1 MKKGKNKSSSK
12 NNFIHERQNLI
23 NKMCNALSLKYNN
36 YFQAANYDNK
46 TLKEDI
52 EKLLSTQYYSKDPR
66 DVFKPIE
73 QNILDIVKQK
83 NPTLQVKVKKARKLP
98 EIKYTKDKYQEAD
111 EFERGIEKEKQVEI
125 KKNKNA
131 VNAVQKKGV
140 SAGKKGN
147 NNIKTKNGNEKGKN
161 NIKENKG
168 EINKVTDKQGNN
180 KDKEVIKDVN
190 IDNMP
195 LSESIYKIENE
206 YGVKH
211 TLVDNLK
218 SRIKYDPT
226 VKYLDEE
233 QKQYKKEQE
242 EKKQKKILQQS
253 KYLNELKSQIEEKD
267 KLKAQEKEIK
277 MKELEE
283 IQQKI
288 KNEKE
293 KEQQKKQT
301 EQQKREKLKKNY
313 EQLIQEKEDIKK
325 QQKLQEIKE
334 DKKISEMINQEIN
347 NEKQNIIAKKKKVI
361 EESIKLKEINDK
373 LIQEKKNIK
382 KPKDDFVPQDIFAS
396 NNASSSNVI
405 RDRINKRAQEQEA
418 AGNYLKKIYSTREK
432 QNNDIYLVEKEKQ
445 DQKKQLEYEMAD
457 KNRQNK
463 IDDYRKSLEDTIA
476 MRSLERKKQKEEEDK
491 FRKNLEEEY
500 ALYLKEEEQKK
511 IKKFEQY
518 ENYRKALEEQIK
530 DNRNREL
537 ERLKNQ

>member
-1 MKKGKNKSSSK
+1 MKKGKNKSASK

-36 YFQAANYDNK
+36 FFQAANYDTK

-83 NPTLQVKVKKARKLP
+83 NPNLQVKVKKARKLP

-111 EFERGIEKEKQVEI
+111 EAAGGIEKEKQVEI
-125 KKNKNA
+125 KKNKN
-131 VNAVQKKGV
+131 VNQKKGV
-140 SAGKKGN
+140 PVGKKGN
-147 NNIKTKNGNEKGKN
+147 NNIKAKNINEKGKN
-161 NIKENKG
+161 ENKEKKG
-168 EINKVTDKQGNN
+168 EINKVTDKQNNN
-180 KDKEVIKDVN
+180 KDKEVMKDVN

-242 EKKQKKILQQS
+242 EKKQQKILQQS

-267 KLKAQEKEIK
+267 KLKEQEKQIK
-277 MKELEE
+277 IKELEE

-288 KNEKE
+288 KSDKE

-334 DKKISEMINQEIN
+334 DKILSEMINQEIN

-373 LIQEKKNIK
+373 LIQEKKNTK
-382 KPKDDFVPQDIFAS
+382 KPKDDFVSQDIFTL
-396 NNASSSNVI
+396 NNSSSSNVI

-432 QNNDIYLVEKEKQ
+432 QNNDIYLIEKEKQ

-463 IDDYRKSLEDTIA
+463 IEDYRKSLEDTIA
-476 MRSLERKKQKEEEDK
+476 MRSLERIKQKEEEDK

-530 DNRNREL
+530 DNRIREM

>member
-1 MKKGKNKSSSK
+1 MKKGKNKSASK

-36 YFQAANYDNK
+36 FFQAANYDTK

-83 NPTLQVKVKKARKLP
+83 NPNLQVKVKKARKLP

-111 EFERGIEKEKQVEI
+111 EAAGGIEKEKQVEI
-125 KKNKNA
+125 KKNKN
-131 VNAVQKKGV
+131 VNQKKGV
-140 SAGKKGN
+140 PVGKKGN
-147 NNIKTKNGNEKGKN
+147 NNIKAKNINEKGKN
-161 NIKENKG
+161 ENKEKKG
-168 EINKVTDKQGNN
+168 EINKVTDKQNNN
-180 KDKEVIKDVN
+180 KDKEVMKDVN

-242 EKKQKKILQQS
+242 EKKQQKILQQS

-267 KLKAQEKEIK
+267 KLKEQEKQIK
-277 MKELEE
+277 IKELEE

-288 KNEKE
+288 KSDKE

-334 DKKISEMINQEIN
+334 DKILSEMINQEIN

-373 LIQEKKNIK
+373 LIQEKKNTK
-382 KPKDDFVPQDIFAS
+382 KPKDDFVSQDIFAL
-396 NNASSSNVI
+396 NNSSSSNVI

-432 QNNDIYLVEKEKQ
+432 QNNDIYLIEKEKQ

-463 IDDYRKSLEDTIA
+463 IEDYRKSLEDTIA
-476 MRSLERKKQKEEEDK
+476 MRSLERIKQKEEEDK

-530 DNRNREL
+530 DNRIREM

>member
-1 MKKGKNKSSSK
+1 MKKGKNKSASK

-36 YFQAANYDNK
+36 FFQAANYDTK

-83 NPTLQVKVKKARKLP
+83 NPNLQVKVKKARKLP
-98 EIKYTKDKYQEAD
+98 EIKYTRDKYQEAD
-111 EFERGIEKEKQVEI
+111 EAAGGIEKEKHVEI
-125 KKNKNA
+125 KKNN
-131 VNAVQKKGV
+131 NINQKKGV
-140 SAGKKGN
+140 PVGKKGN
-147 NNIKTKNGNEKGKN
+147 NNIKAKNTNEKGKN
-161 NIKENKG
+161 ENKEKKG
-168 EINKVTDKQGNN
+168 EINKVNDKQNTN
-180 KDKEVIKDVN
+180 KDKEVMKDVN
-190 IDNMP
+190 IENMP

-211 TLVDNLK
+211 TLLDNLK

-242 EKKQKKILQQS
+242 EKKQQKILQQS

-267 KLKAQEKEIK
+267 KLKEQEKQIK
-277 MKELEE
+277 IKELEE

-288 KNEKE
+288 KSDKE

-325 QQKLQEIKE
+325 QQKLQEINE
-334 DKKISEMINQEIN
+334 DKILSEMINQEIN

-373 LIQEKKNIK
+373 LIQEKKNTK
-382 KPKDDFVPQDIFAS
+382 KPKDDFVSQDIFAL
-396 NNASSSNVI
+396 NNSSSSNVI

-432 QNNDIYLVEKEKQ
+432 QNNDIYLIEKEKQ

-463 IDDYRKSLEDTIA
+463 IEDYRKSLEDTIA

-530 DNRNREL
+530 DNRIREM

>member
-1 MKKGKNKSSSK
+1 MKKGKNKSASK

-36 YFQAANYDNK
+36 FFQAANYDTK

-83 NPTLQVKVKKARKLP
+83 NPNLQVKVKKARKLP

-111 EFERGIEKEKQVEI
+111 EAAGGIEKEKPVEI
-125 KKNKNA
+125 KKNKN
-131 VNAVQKKGV
+131 VNQKKGV
-140 SAGKKGN
+140 PVGKKGN
-147 NNIKTKNGNEKGKN
+147 TNIKAKNINEKGKN
-161 NIKENKG
+161 ENKEKKG
-168 EINKVTDKQGNN
+168 EINKVTDKQNN
-180 KDKEVIKDVN
+180 NEDKEVMKDVN

-242 EKKQKKILQQS
+242 EKKQQKILQQS

-267 KLKAQEKEIK
+267 KLKEQEKQIK
-277 MKELEE
+277 IKELEE

-288 KNEKE
+288 KSDKE

-313 EQLIQEKEDIKK
+313 EKLIQEKEDIKK

-334 DKKISEMINQEIN
+334 DKILSEMINQEIN

-373 LIQEKKNIK
+373 LIQEKKNTK
-382 KPKDDFVPQDIFAS
+382 KPKDDFVSQDIFTL
-396 NNASSSNVI
+396 NNSSSSNVI

-432 QNNDIYLVEKEKQ
+432 QNNDIYLIEKEKQ

-463 IDDYRKSLEDTIA
+463 IEDYRKSLEDTIA

-530 DNRNREL
+530 DNRIREM

>member
-1 MKKGKNKSSSK
+1 MKKGKNKSASK

-36 YFQAANYDNK
+36 FFQAANYDTK

-83 NPTLQVKVKKARKLP
+83 NPNLQVKVKKARKLP

-111 EFERGIEKEKQVEI
+111 EAAGGIEKEKHVEI
-125 KKNKNA
+125 KKNN
-131 VNAVQKKGV
+131 NINQKKGV
-140 SAGKKGN
+140 PVGKKGN
-147 NNIKTKNGNEKGKN
+147 NNIKAKNTNEKGKN
-161 NIKENKG
+161 ENKEKKG
-168 EINKVTDKQGNN
+168 EINKVNDKQNTN
-180 KDKEVIKDVN
+180 KDKEVMKDVN

-211 TLVDNLK
+211 TLLDNLK

-242 EKKQKKILQQS
+242 EKKQQKILQQS

-267 KLKAQEKEIK
+267 KLKEQEKQIK
-277 MKELEE
+277 IKELEE

-288 KNEKE
+288 KSDKE

-334 DKKISEMINQEIN
+334 DKILSEMINQEIN

-373 LIQEKKNIK
+373 LIQEKKNTK
-382 KPKDDFVPQDIFAS
+382 KPKDDFVSQDIFTL
-396 NNASSSNVI
+396 NNSSSSNVI

-432 QNNDIYLVEKEKQ
+432 QNNDIYLIEKEKQ

-463 IDDYRKSLEDTIA
+463 IEDYRKSLEDTIA

-530 DNRNREL
+530 DNRIREM

>member
-1 MKKGKNKSSSK
+1 MKKGKNKSASK

-36 YFQAANYDNK
+36 FFQAANYDTK

-83 NPTLQVKVKKARKLP
+83 NPNLQVKVKKARKLP

-111 EFERGIEKEKQVEI
+111 EAAGGIEKEKPVEI
-125 KKNKNA
+125 KKNKN
-131 VNAVQKKGV
+131 VNQKKGV
-140 SAGKKGN
+140 PVGKKGN
-147 NNIKTKNGNEKGKN
+147 TNIKAKNINEKGKN
-161 NIKENKG
+161 ENKEKKG
-168 EINKVTDKQGNN
+168 EINKATDKQNNN
-180 KDKEVIKDVN
+180 KDKEVMKDVN

-242 EKKQKKILQQS
+242 EKKQQKILQQS

-267 KLKAQEKEIK
+267 KLKEQEKQIK
-277 MKELEE
+277 IKELEE

-288 KNEKE
+288 KSDKE

-334 DKKISEMINQEIN
+334 DKILSEMINQEIN

-373 LIQEKKNIK
+373 LIQEKKNTK
-382 KPKDDFVPQDIFAS
+382 KPKEDFVSQDIFTL
-396 NNASSSNVI
+396 NNSSSSNVI

-432 QNNDIYLVEKEKQ
+432 QNNDIYLIEKEKQ

-463 IDDYRKSLEDTIA
+463 IEDYRKSLEDTIA

-530 DNRNREL
+530 DNRIREM

>member
-1 MKKGKNKSSSK
+1 MKKGKNKSASK

-36 YFQAANYDNK
+36 FFQAANYDTK

-83 NPTLQVKVKKARKLP
+83 NPNLQVKVKKARKLP
-98 EIKYTKDKYQEAD
+98 EIKYTRDKYQEAD
-111 EFERGIEKEKQVEI
+111 EAAGGIEKEKHVEI
-125 KKNKNA
+125 KKNN
-131 VNAVQKKGV
+131 NINQKKGV
-140 SAGKKGN
+140 PVGKKGN
-147 NNIKTKNGNEKGKN
+147 NNIKAKKTNEKVKN
-161 NIKENKG
+161 ENKEKKG
-168 EINKVTDKQGNN
+168 EINKVNDKQNTN
-180 KDKEVIKDVN
+180 KDKEVMKDVN

-211 TLVDNLK
+211 TLLDNLK

-242 EKKQKKILQQS
+242 EKKQQKILQQS

-267 KLKAQEKEIK
+267 KLKEQEKQIK
-277 MKELEE
+277 IKELEE

-288 KNEKE
+288 KSDKE

-334 DKKISEMINQEIN
+334 DKILSEMINQEIN

-373 LIQEKKNIK
+373 LIQEKKNTK
-382 KPKDDFVPQDIFAS
+382 KPKDDFVSQDIFAL
-396 NNASSSNVI
+396 NNSSSSNVI

-432 QNNDIYLVEKEKQ
+432 QNNDIYLIEKEKQ

-463 IDDYRKSLEDTIA
+463 IEDYRKSLEDTIA

-530 DNRNREL
+530 DNRIREM

>member
-1 MKKGKNKSSSK
+1 MKKGKNKSASK

-36 YFQAANYDNK
+36 FFQAANYDTK

-83 NPTLQVKVKKARKLP
+83 NPNLQVKVKKARKLP

-111 EFERGIEKEKQVEI
+111 EAAGGIEKEKPVEI
-125 KKNKNA
+125 KKNKN
-131 VNAVQKKGV
+131 VNQKKGV
-140 SAGKKGN
+140 PVGKKGN
-147 NNIKTKNGNEKGKN
+147 NNIKAKNINEKGKN
-161 NIKENKG
+161 ENKEKKG
-168 EINKVTDKQGNN
+168 EINKATDKQNNN
-180 KDKEVIKDVN
+180 KDKEVMKDVN

-242 EKKQKKILQQS
+242 EKKQQKILQQS

-267 KLKAQEKEIK
+267 KLKEQEKQIK
-277 MKELEE
+277 IKELEE

-288 KNEKE
+288 KSDKE

-334 DKKISEMINQEIN
+334 DKILSEMINQEIN

-373 LIQEKKNIK
+373 LIQEKKNTK
-382 KPKDDFVPQDIFAS
+382 KPKDDFVSQDIFTL
-396 NNASSSNVI
+396 NNSSSSNVI

-432 QNNDIYLVEKEKQ
+432 QNNDIYLIEKEKQ

-463 IDDYRKSLEDTIA
+463 IEDYRKSLEDTIA

-530 DNRNREL
+530 DNRIREM

>member
-1 MKKGKNKSSSK
+1 MKKGKNKSASK

-36 YFQAANYDNK
+36 FFQAANYDTK

-83 NPTLQVKVKKARKLP
+83 NPNLQVKVKKARKLP

-111 EFERGIEKEKQVEI
+111 EAAGGIEKEKHVEI
-125 KKNKNA
+125 KKNN
-131 VNAVQKKGV
+131 NINQKKGV
-140 SAGKKGN
+140 PVGKKGN
-147 NNIKTKNGNEKGKN
+147 NNIKAKNTNEKGKN
-161 NIKENKG
+161 ENKEKKG
-168 EINKVTDKQGNN
+168 EINKVNDKQNTN
-180 KDKEVIKDVN
+180 KDKEVMKDVN

-242 EKKQKKILQQS
+242 EKKQQKILQQS

-267 KLKAQEKEIK
+267 KLKEQEKQIK
-277 MKELEE
+277 IKELEE

-288 KNEKE
+288 KSDKE

-334 DKKISEMINQEIN
+334 DKILSEMINQEIN

-373 LIQEKKNIK
+373 LIQEKKNTK
-382 KPKDDFVPQDIFAS
+382 KPKDDFVSQDIFTL
-396 NNASSSNVI
+396 NNSSSSNVI

-432 QNNDIYLVEKEKQ
+432 QNNDIYLIEKEKQ

-463 IDDYRKSLEDTIA
+463 IEDYRKSLEDTIA

-530 DNRNREL
+530 DNRIREM

>member
-1 MKKGKNKSSSK
+1 MKKGKNKSASK

-36 YFQAANYDNK
+36 FFQAANYDTK

-83 NPTLQVKVKKARKLP
+83 NPNLQVKVKKARKLP
-98 EIKYTKDKYQEAD
+98 EIKYTRDKYQEAD
-111 EFERGIEKEKQVEI
+111 EAAGGIEKEKHVEI
-125 KKNKNA
+125 KKNN
-131 VNAVQKKGV
+131 NINQKKGV
-140 SAGKKGN
+140 PVGKKGN
-147 NNIKTKNGNEKGKN
+147 NNIKAKNANEKVKN
-161 NIKENKG
+161 ENKEKKG
-168 EINKVTDKQGNN
+168 EINKVNDKQNTN
-180 KDKEVIKDVN
+180 KDKEVMKDVN

-211 TLVDNLK
+211 TLLDNLK

-242 EKKQKKILQQS
+242 EKKQQKILQQS

-267 KLKAQEKEIK
+267 KLKEQEKQIK
-277 MKELEE
+277 IKELEE

-288 KNEKE
+288 KSDKE

-334 DKKISEMINQEIN
+334 DKILSEMINQEIN

-373 LIQEKKNIK
+373 LIQEKKNTK
-382 KPKDDFVPQDIFAS
+382 KPKDDFVSQDIFTL
-396 NNASSSNVI
+396 NNSSSSNVI

-432 QNNDIYLVEKEKQ
+432 QNNDIYLIEKEKQ

-463 IDDYRKSLEDTIA
+463 IEDYRKSLEDTIA

-530 DNRNREL
+530 DNRIREM

>member
-1 MKKGKNKSSSK
+1 MKKGKNKSASK

-36 YFQAANYDNK
+36 FFQAANYDTK

-83 NPTLQVKVKKARKLP
+83 NPNLQVKVKKARKLP

-111 EFERGIEKEKQVEI
+111 EAAGGIEKEKHVEI
-125 KKNKNA
+125 KKNN
-131 VNAVQKKGV
+131 NINQKKGV
-140 SAGKKGN
+140 PVGKKGN
-147 NNIKTKNGNEKGKN
+147 NNIKAKNTNEKVKN
-161 NIKENKG
+161 ENKEKKG
-168 EINKVTDKQGNN
+168 EINKATDKQNNN
-180 KDKEVIKDVN
+180 KDKEVMKDVN

-242 EKKQKKILQQS
+242 EKKQQKILQQS

-267 KLKAQEKEIK
+267 KLKEQEKQIK
-277 MKELEE
+277 IKELEE

-288 KNEKE
+288 KSDKE

-334 DKKISEMINQEIN
+334 DKILSEMINQEIN

-373 LIQEKKNIK
+373 LIQEKKNTK
-382 KPKDDFVPQDIFAS
+382 KPKDDFVSQDIFTL
-396 NNASSSNVI
+396 NNSSSSNVI

-432 QNNDIYLVEKEKQ
+432 QNNDIYLIEKEKQ

-463 IDDYRKSLEDTIA
+463 IEDYRKSLEDTIA

-530 DNRNREL
+530 DNRIREM

>member
-1 MKKGKNKSSSK
+1 MKKGKNKSASK

-36 YFQAANYDNK
+36 FFQAANYDTK

-83 NPTLQVKVKKARKLP
+83 NPNLQVKVKKARKLP

-111 EFERGIEKEKQVEI
+111 EAAGGIEKEKQVEI
-125 KKNKNA
+125 KKNKN
-131 VNAVQKKGV
+131 VNQKKGV
-140 SAGKKGN
+140 PVGKKGN
-147 NNIKTKNGNEKGKN
+147 NNIKAKNINEKGKN
-161 NIKENKG
+161 ENKEKKG
-168 EINKVTDKQGNN
+168 EINKATDKQNNN
-180 KDKEVIKDVN
+180 KDKEVMKDVN

-242 EKKQKKILQQS
+242 EKKQQKILQQS

-267 KLKAQEKEIK
+267 KLKEQEKQIK
-277 MKELEE
+277 IKELEE

-288 KNEKE
+288 KSDKE

-334 DKKISEMINQEIN
+334 DKILSEMINQEIN

-373 LIQEKKNIK
+373 LIQEKKNTK
-382 KPKDDFVPQDIFAS
+382 KPKDDFVSQDIFTL
-396 NNASSSNVI
+396 NNSSSSNVI

-432 QNNDIYLVEKEKQ
+432 QNNDIYLIEKEKQ

-463 IDDYRKSLEDTIA
+463 IEDYRKSLEDTIA

-491 FRKNLEEEY
+491 FRK
-500 ALYLKEEEQKK
+500 K
-511 IKKFEQY
+511 
-518 ENYRKALEEQIK
+518 R
-530 DNRNREL
+530 
-537 ERLKNQ
+537 

>member
-1 MKKGKNKSSSK
+1 MKKGKNKSASK

-36 YFQAANYDNK
+36 FFQAANYDTK

-83 NPTLQVKVKKARKLP
+83 NPNLQVKVKKARKLP

-111 EFERGIEKEKQVEI
+111 EAAGGIEKEKHVEI
-125 KKNKNA
+125 KKNN
-131 VNAVQKKGV
+131 NINQKKGV
-140 SAGKKGN
+140 PVGKKGN
-147 NNIKTKNGNEKGKN
+147 NNIKAKNANEKVKN
-161 NIKENKG
+161 ENKEKKG
-168 EINKVTDKQGNN
+168 EINKVNDKQNTN
-180 KDKEVIKDVN
+180 KDKEVMKDVN

-211 TLVDNLK
+211 TLLDNLK

-242 EKKQKKILQQS
+242 EKKQQKILQQS

-267 KLKAQEKEIK
+267 KLKEQEKQIK
-277 MKELEE
+277 IKELEE

-288 KNEKE
+288 KSDKE

-334 DKKISEMINQEIN
+334 DKILSEMINQEIN

-373 LIQEKKNIK
+373 LIQEKKNTK
-382 KPKDDFVPQDIFAS
+382 KPKDDFVSQDIFTL
-396 NNASSSNVI
+396 NNSSSSNVI

-432 QNNDIYLVEKEKQ
+432 QNNDIYLIEKEKQ

-463 IDDYRKSLEDTIA
+463 IEDYRKSLEDTIA

-530 DNRNREL
+530 DNRIREM

>member
-1 MKKGKNKSSSK
+1 MKKGKNKSASK

-36 YFQAANYDNK
+36 FFQAANYDTK

-83 NPTLQVKVKKARKLP
+83 NPNLQVKVKKARKLP

-111 EFERGIEKEKQVEI
+111 EAAGGIEKEKHVEI
-125 KKNKNA
+125 KKNN
-131 VNAVQKKGV
+131 NINQKKGV
-140 SAGKKGN
+140 PVGKKGN
-147 NNIKTKNGNEKGKN
+147 NNIKAKKTNEKVKN
-161 NIKENKG
+161 ENKEKKG
-168 EINKVTDKQGNN
+168 EINKVNDKQNTN
-180 KDKEVIKDVN
+180 KDKEVMKDVN

-242 EKKQKKILQQS
+242 EKKQQKILQQS

-267 KLKAQEKEIK
+267 KLKEQEKQIK
-277 MKELEE
+277 IKELEE

-288 KNEKE
+288 KSDKE

-334 DKKISEMINQEIN
+334 DKILSEMINQEIN

-373 LIQEKKNIK
+373 LIQEKKNTK
-382 KPKDDFVPQDIFAS
+382 KPKDDFVSQDIFAL
-396 NNASSSNVI
+396 NNSSSSNVI

-432 QNNDIYLVEKEKQ
+432 QNNDIYLIEKEKQ

-463 IDDYRKSLEDTIA
+463 IEDYRKSLEDTIA

-530 DNRNREL
+530 DNRIREM

>member
-1 MKKGKNKSSSK
+1 MKKGKNKSASK

-36 YFQAANYDNK
+36 FFQAANYDTK

-73 QNILDIVKQK
+73 QNILDIVKHK
-83 NPTLQVKVKKARKLP
+83 NPNLQVKVKKARKLP
-98 EIKYTKDKYQEAD
+98 EIKYTRDKYQEAD
-111 EFERGIEKEKQVEI
+111 EAAGGIEKEKPVEI
-125 KKNKNA
+125 KKNKN
-131 VNAVQKKGV
+131 VNQKKGV
-140 SAGKKGN
+140 PVCKKGN
-147 NNIKTKNGNEKGKN
+147 TNIKAKNINEKGKN
-161 NIKENKG
+161 ENKEKKG
-168 EINKVTDKQGNN
+168 EINKATDKQNNN
-180 KDKEVIKDVN
+180 KDKEVMKDVN

-242 EKKQKKILQQS
+242 EKKQQKILQQS

-267 KLKAQEKEIK
+267 KLKEQEKQIK
-277 MKELEE
+277 IKELEE

-288 KNEKE
+288 KSDKE

-334 DKKISEMINQEIN
+334 DKILSEMINQEIN

-373 LIQEKKNIK
+373 LIQEKKNTK
-382 KPKDDFVPQDIFAS
+382 KPKDDFVSQDIFTL
-396 NNASSSNVI
+396 NNSSSSNVI

-432 QNNDIYLVEKEKQ
+432 QNNDIYLIEKEKQ

-463 IDDYRKSLEDTIA
+463 IEDYRKSLEDTIA

-530 DNRNREL
+530 DNRIREM

>member
-1 MKKGKNKSSSK
+1 MKKGKNKSASK

-36 YFQAANYDNK
+36 FFQAANYDTK

-83 NPTLQVKVKKARKLP
+83 NPNLQVKVKKARKLP

-111 EFERGIEKEKQVEI
+111 EAAGGIEKEKHVEI
-125 KKNKNA
+125 KKNN
-131 VNAVQKKGV
+131 NINQKKGV
-140 SAGKKGN
+140 PVGKKGN
-147 NNIKTKNGNEKGKN
+147 NNIKAKNTNEKGKN
-161 NIKENKG
+161 ENKEKKG
-168 EINKVTDKQGNN
+168 EINKVNDKQNTN
-180 KDKEVIKDVN
+180 KDKEVMKDVN

-242 EKKQKKILQQS
+242 KKKQQKILQQS

-267 KLKAQEKEIK
+267 KLKEQEKQIK
-277 MKELEE
+277 IKELEE

-288 KNEKE
+288 KSDKE

-334 DKKISEMINQEIN
+334 DKILSEMINQEIN

-373 LIQEKKNIK
+373 LIQEKKNTK
-382 KPKDDFVPQDIFAS
+382 KPKDDFVSQDIFAL
-396 NNASSSNVI
+396 NNSSSSNVI

-432 QNNDIYLVEKEKQ
+432 QNNDIYLIEKEKQ

-463 IDDYRKSLEDTIA
+463 IEDYRKSLEDTIA

-530 DNRNREL
+530 DNRIREM

>member
-1 MKKGKNKSSSK
+1 MKKGKNKSASK

-36 YFQAANYDNK
+36 FFQAANYDTK

-73 QNILDIVKQK
+73 QNILDIVKHK
-83 NPTLQVKVKKARKLP
+83 NPNLQVKVKKARKLP
-98 EIKYTKDKYQEAD
+98 EIKYTRDKYQEAD
-111 EFERGIEKEKQVEI
+111 EAAGGIEKEKPVEI
-125 KKNKNA
+125 KKNKN
-131 VNAVQKKGV
+131 VNQKKGV
-140 SAGKKGN
+140 PVCKKGN
-147 NNIKTKNGNEKGKN
+147 TNIKAKNINEKGKN
-161 NIKENKG
+161 ENKEKKG
-168 EINKVTDKQGNN
+168 EINKATDKQNNN
-180 KDKEVIKDVN
+180 KDKEVMKDVN

-242 EKKQKKILQQS
+242 EKKQQKILQQS

-267 KLKAQEKEIK
+267 KLKEQEKQIK
-277 MKELEE
+277 IKELEE

-288 KNEKE
+288 KSDKE

-334 DKKISEMINQEIN
+334 DKILSEMINQEIN

-373 LIQEKKNIK
+373 LIQEKKNTK
-382 KPKDDFVPQDIFAS
+382 KPKDDFVSQDIFAL
-396 NNASSSNVI
+396 NNSSSSNVI

-432 QNNDIYLVEKEKQ
+432 QNNDIYLIEKEKQ

-463 IDDYRKSLEDTIA
+463 IEDYRKSLEDTIA

-530 DNRNREL
+530 DNRIREM